1 MRNPLRPSLARRVVL
16 ALLAGFLLVWATLVL
31 FGYFTLLRQQEDDRR
46 NFAVSPLGIRMGVA
60 LAPVEDPSQ
69 ARAIVAALDRIDSA
83 ARQHMRAP
91 FQAAIQVWDRHDRT
105 LVYSS
110 APVAS
115 SILRGNPANLSQQV
129 LNGQTY
135 EVWEADTP
143 RWAVLFARTPLDA
156 SWILKGLAEQTIGN
170 ILLAL
175 PCVLLPV
182 WLVTLYG
189 LRPLRKFSDRIAARG
204 PEDMSPIGLT
214 PRHAELK
221 PLAAALDGL
230 LTKLR
235 RKLEAEQMFVA
246 NAAHELR
253 TPLAVV
259 TAQAHV
265 LTKATDVTERVE
277 AEQSLEAAISRSG
290 HLVHQLLVLARMD
303 MGHPTEP
310 TAADLAQLV
319 REEIAHFVP
328 TASRRNIE
336 LTLEAPDELRLTL
349 ETHTLQSI
357 LQNLIDNAIRYGR
370 EGGKVAVELRSRSG
384 GVVLSVADDGPGIAE
399 SDRFLIFERFYRG
412 KNPPNAQ
419 GTGLGLAIVK
429 QAVTRI
435 GAELEMTGGLEG
447 RGTCFTLEIGPCK
460 LPG

>member
-1 MRNPLRPSLARRVVL
+1 MRNPFGPSLTRRVVF
-16 ALLAGFLLVWATLVL
+16 ALLAGFPLVWATLIL
-31 FGYFTLLRQQEDDRR
+31 SGYWIILGQQEDYRR
-46 NFAVSPLGIRMGVA
+46 NFADSPLGGRILEA
-60 LAPVEDPSQ
+60 LGPVEKPGP
-69 ARAIVAALDRIDSA
+69 ARAISAALDRIESA
-83 ARQHMRAP
+83 ARRRQRAP
-91 FQAAIQVWDRHDRT
+91 FQAGIQVWDRRDRT

-110 APVAS
+110 APLAA
-115 SILRGNPANLSQQV
+115 SILRGNPADLSEQV
-129 LNGQTY
+129 VDGQTY
-135 EVWEADTP
+135 QVWEVDTP
-143 RWAVLFARTPLDA
+143 SWSVLFARTHVHAL
-156 SWILKGLAEQTIGN
+156 SILKLLAEQTIEN
-170 ILLAL
+170 MLIAY
-175 PCVLLPV
+175 PAIFLPV

-189 LRPLRKFSDRIAARG
+189 LHPLRKFSDRIAARG

-221 PLAAALDGL
+221 LLAAALDGL

-235 RKLEAEQMFVA
+235 RKLEAEQVFVA

-265 LTKATDVTERVE
+265 LTKATDVTERAE
-277 AEQSLEAAISRSG
+277 AEQALEAAISRSG

-303 MGHPTEP
+303 MGRPTEP
-310 TAADLAQLV
+310 ASVDLAQLV

-328 TASRRNIE
+328 TASRRDIE
-336 LTLEAPDELRLTL
+336 LTLEAPDELTLTL
-349 ETHTLQSI
+349 ETQTLQSI
-357 LQNLIDNAIRYGR
+357 LQNLMDNAIRYGR
-370 EGGKVAVELRSRSG
+370 ESGKIAVDLRSRSG

-412 KNPPNAQ
+412 KSPPDVQ

-435 GAELEMTGGLEG
+435 GAKLEMTGGLEG
-447 RGTCFTLEIGPCK
+447 RGTCFTLEIGHCK
-460 LPG
+460 LPE